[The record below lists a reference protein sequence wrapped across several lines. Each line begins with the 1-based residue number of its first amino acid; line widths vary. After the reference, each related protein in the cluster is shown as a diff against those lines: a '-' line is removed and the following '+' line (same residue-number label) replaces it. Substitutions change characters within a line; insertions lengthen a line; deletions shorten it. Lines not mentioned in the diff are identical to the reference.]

1 MSEKIR
7 EMFGSIAGRYD
18 FMNDFLSL
26 GIHKTWRTK
35 TVKLSSAKK
44 GDSILDCASGTGDLA
59 IEFHKTVTDSGKV
72 TATDFCE
79 EMLLIGIEK
88 FKAQNLKIE
97 TSIEDVMNLTFADN
111 TFDISSIAFGIRNV
125 DSPKKG
131 LEEMARVVKP
141 GGEVVVLEFGQPYG
155 WFSLVYKIY
164 SKILIPV
171 FGKMLARSESAYNY
185 LQDSAGK
192 FPCREDF
199 IKIMES
205 TGKYETM
212 KFYPVTFGI
221 AYIYIGK
228 VK

>member
-7 EMFGSIAGRYD
+7 EMFGSIANRYD

-26 GIHKTWRTK
+26 GIHKSWRTK

-44 GDSILDCASGTGDLA
+44 GDKVLDCASGTGDLA
-59 IEFHKTVTDSGKV
+59 IEFHKTVGENGQV
-72 TATDFCE
+72 IATDFCE
-79 EMLLIGIEK
+79 EMLDIGKEK
-88 FKAQNLKIE
+88 FKAQNLIID
-97 TSIEDVMNLTFADN
+97 TSIEDVMNLKFENN
-111 TFDISSIAFGIRNV
+111 TFDLSSIAFGIRNV

-131 LEEMARVVKP
+131 LEEMARVVKS

-155 WFSLVYKIY
+155 WFSIVYKFY
-164 SKILIPV
+164 SKVLIPV
-171 FGKMLARSESAYNY
+171 FGKMIAKSQSAYNY

-192 FPCREDF
+192 FPCREEF

-205 TGKYETM
+205 TGKFETM

-221 AYIYIGK
+221 AYIYVGK